1 MIALLAFVCAFTC
14 IGLFLLFVTQFLPA
28 ILYEPR
34 DKMPVLF
41 AYIRQL
47 FKVGQDVS
55 TKESLSSRLAGI
67 SLPDSQGN
75 QVRLGSLWA
84 ESPAVLAFLRHYG

>member
-14 IGLFLLFVTQFLPA
+14 VGLLLLFVTVFLPA

-34 DKMPVLF
+34 DKIPVAF
-41 AYIRQL
+41 AYIRHL
-47 FKVGQDVS
+47 FKVGKDVS
-55 TKESLSSRLAGI
+55 TESLSARLAGI
-67 SLPDSQGN
+67 SLPDSQDN
-75 QVRLGSLWA
+75 QVRLGSLWQ